1 MPQIKLLIAEKDA
14 YIDLLKKKHAEPL
27 IPVFEEGLAQ
37 FEAWRRC
44 TTEVQEIREQIN
56 ANSAEFKKTKDQA
69 LIDKTRELKQ
79 KLQAKLDEERL
90 IQEKLAK
97 TEMRLPN
104 WLNDDVPLGGEGD
117 ERVVSYQGTPRVG
130 ADHEETFKQE
140 NPDTAYQV
148 FQGKPFHHYD
158 MVGSLI
164 DQEIAGEV
172 AQTKFFYELDE
183 LVLLDLALSMY
194 AVEFFRGRDWNGKT
208 MIPPYMLRQSVEEQI
223 CYFEAFEDT
232 IFRVNDEG
240 LVLLPSS
247 EHAIVAYYRDT
258 IFDQEQLPLRILAWS
273 PSFRREA
280 GAHGKDTRGIFRV
293 KQFHKAELH
302 SIVKEGEDE
311 AELQKMTDDTVA
323 FMESLGLPTR
333 TIVVAGGDMDKRAL
347 KQVDV
352 ETWMPGQG
360 KYRETHSIATLGTW
374 VSEKSKIRYRAV
386 DPDGKKKK
394 NVPAVNLYATGV
406 AVQRTL
412 CAIAENH
419 YNPETQ
425 TITVPQP
432 LLKYMM
438 GVEEIPVKK

>member
-1 MPQIKLLIAEKDA
+1 MPQIKILAAEKDA
-14 YIDLLKKKHAEPL
+14 YIELLKKKNAEPL

-56 ANSAEFKKTKDQA
+56 TNSAEFKKSKDQA
-69 LIDKTRELKQ
+69 LIEKTRELKQ
-79 KLQAKLDEERL
+79 KLQAKLDEERQ

-104 WLNDDVPLGGEGD
+104 WLREDVPVGLEGD
-117 ERVVSYQGTPRVG
+117 DKVLSYRGTPRVG
-130 ADHEETFKQE
+130 AEHEEAFQQE
-140 NPDTAYQV
+140 NPQARYEV
-148 FQGKPFHHYD
+148 FQGKPFHHYE

-172 AQTKFFYELDE
+172 SQTKFFYEMDE

-194 AVEFFRGRDWNGKT
+194 AVEFFRGRGWDSKT

-232 IFRVNDEG
+232 IFRINDEG

-247 EHAIVAYYRDT
+247 EHAIVAYYRDS
-258 IFDQEQLPLRILAWS
+258 IFPQDELPLRILAWS
-273 PSFRREA
+273 PCFRREA

-293 KQFHKAELH
+293 KQFHKVELH
-302 SIVKEGEDE
+302 SIVTEGTDE
-311 AELQKMTDDTVA
+311 AELQKMTEDINA

-333 TIVVAGGDMDKRAL
+333 SIVVASGDMDKRAL
-347 KQVDV
+347 KQIDI

-374 VSEKSKIRYRAV
+374 VSEKSKIRYRV
-386 DPDGKKKK
+386 EEGKKKK
-394 NVPAVNLYATGV
+394 NLPAVNLYATAV

-419 YNPETQ
+419 FENETR
-425 TITVPQP
+425 TIHVPQP
-432 LLKYMM
+432 LRKYMM
-438 GVEEIPVKK
+438 GVETIPVQ